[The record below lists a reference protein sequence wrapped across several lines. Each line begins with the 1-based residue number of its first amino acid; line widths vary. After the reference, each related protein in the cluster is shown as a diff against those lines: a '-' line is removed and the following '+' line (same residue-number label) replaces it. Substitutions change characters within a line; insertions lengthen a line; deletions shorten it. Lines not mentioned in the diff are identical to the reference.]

1 MAMDVPT
8 QDDTEEPES
17 DDDSN
22 SALGFAGTESAKS
35 SLEPTVL
42 DRIPRLH
49 LLLIGFA
56 LGNATTALLALLVD
70 VAL

>member
-8 QDDTEEPES
+8 NQDTEEPDEN
-17 DDDSN
+17 DEPGG
-22 SALGFAGTESAKS
+22 ALGFASTESAKS
-35 SLEPTVL
+35 ALEPTVL
-42 DRIPRLH
+42 DRIPRLN

-56 LGNATTALLALLVD
+56 LGNATTALIAILVN